1 MIVILNRLSFHQ
13 PFEMIIVARTLMAD
27 ASKDGTTVKQAFGYT
42 LDDDGTI
49 TKITHEDGSYWD
61 YGYDGR
67 NRLTLADRKSASG
80 NIVAKAARECLPT
93 RLPKR
98 QGVSGGAGETPCWR
112 CADLRCRGQHVDEEG
127 ALRG

>member
-49 TKITHEDGSYWD
+49 TKIAHEDGSYWD

-67 NRLTLADRKSASG
+67 NHAKRVAEREHRREVPQENASRHVFG
-80 NIVAKAARECLPT
+80 VPND
-93 RLPKR
+93 
-98 QGVSGGAGETPCWR
+98 VSGGAGETPSWR
-112 CADLRCRGQHVDEEG
+112 CADL
-127 ALRG
+127 